1 MLASPSG
8 AIGKPLLEFLQGLE
22 AMRDFILFDLF
33 HLGKCLAL
41 VLEDRIP
48 AYARLTLSV
57 RK

>member
-8 AIGKPLLEFLQGLE
+8 AIGEPFLEFLQGLE

-48 AYARLTLSV
+48 AYLTQG
-57 RK
+57 